1 MLVFIASIFFL
12 WILNLYFNIFFSKR
26 NFRLGLKGFIWFT
39 FYLIHYY
46 VLNSFHHLVLNFIL
60 SYILL
65 VILCISLYVG
75 NFKKVVYICLLG
87 HTSGMLIEISTSILL
102 QQLGYTAE
110 GTATVGS
117 IISKLILLA
126 LVHAISIR
134 KFQKSYS
141 EPAFFY
147 WLLLFVTTI
156 SSILIIHTVF
166 LLSRTTQSKRME
178 ILSST
183 AILALFFINMALF
196 IIYDKLSHSTELHLQ
211 NQVMHQQIAHYHEA
225 IANKKAQDTFFK
237 RERHNLKN
245 QLITLRSYAA
255 HNQNESI
262 IAFINKLLQQ
272 NEFGLCPWLYCNNL
286 ILDTLIS
293 SKKNIAEENNI
304 TYTVD
309 INVPSALPFD
319 DVDLCVLVGNALDNA
334 FEACLSSKDYSP
346 FVDITIRYKNECLYC
361 HFVNSYFH
369 KLSTTS
375 NGFFNSTKKESFR
388 HGYGLN
394 SIKNIVDKYNGI
406 LVISTET
413 SNAFSLNLSL
423 YRPPQN

>member
-1 MLVFIASIFFL
+1 M
-12 WILNLYFNIFFSKR
+12 FFSKR
-26 NFRLGLKGFIWFT
+26 NFHFGLKGLIWVV
-39 FYLIHYY
+39 FYLVHYY
-46 VLNSFHHLVLNFIL
+46 VLNSFHHFVLNFIL
-60 SYILL
+60 SYALL
-65 VILCISLYVG
+65 VFLCLFLYNG
-75 NFKKVVYICLLG
+75 NFKKVIYICLLG
-87 HTSGMLIEISTSILL
+87 HTSGMLIEISTSIIL
-102 QQLGYTAE
+102 QQLGYMAE
-110 GTATVGS
+110 GTASMGS
-117 IISKLILLA
+117 VISKLVLLA

-134 KFQKSYS
+134 KYQKSYS

-147 WLLLFVTTI
+147 WLLLLVTTV
-156 SSILIIHTVF
+156 SSILIIYTVF
-166 LLSRTTQSKRME
+166 LFSRETLNSKLE
-178 ILSST
+178 ILSSI
-183 AILALFFINMALF
+183 AILALLFINMVSF

-225 IANKKAQDTFFK
+225 IANKKAQDNFFK

-255 HNQNESI
+255 HNQNEAI
-262 IAFINKLLQQ
+262 ISFINKLLQQ

-309 INVPSALPFD
+309 INVPSSLPFD

-346 FVDITIRYKNECLYC
+346 FVDITIRYKNGCLYC

-406 LVISTET
+406 IVISIET
-413 SNAFSLNLSL
+413 KNVFSLKLSI
-423 YRPPQN
+423 YNI